1 MPCRSP
7 YVLRS
12 STSDL
17 AGGIYSYIDNDD
29 RLVLVNAAGELMW
42 ISHQQSATGKWQLVV
57 DDSVQI
63 GYDSVVGLVPDYEGR
78 IWFATAAG
86 NRKGLGA
93 VVGYY
98 DPSDGSVRHRML
110 RPGEQVANSISSA
123 PNGVAVASTYA
134 LYLFNVGK
142 DGRPEVTWRKAYDRG
157 PARKPGQ
164 LSWGT
169 GATPTFFGPRTG
181 YEYVTITDNA
191 VPFRRRTCWFSA
203 AEADARCAPR
213 PLSAATTAGRR
224 TPRSDQD
231 AASSSRAP
239 TGTSSRRRRQR
250 DRASRRR
257 HPSSV
262 ECSGS

>member
-191 VPFRRRTCWFSA
+191 VPQENLLVFR
-203 AEADARCAPR
+203 
-213 PLSAATTAGRR
+213 
-224 TPRSDQD
+224 
-231 AASSSRAP
+231 
-239 TGTSSRRRRQR
+239 
-250 DRASRRR
+250 
-257 HPSSV
+257 
-262 ECSGS
+262 SGSGRQVCSTPTFGSNNSGTENAPVGSGRSVFVASTYGYK